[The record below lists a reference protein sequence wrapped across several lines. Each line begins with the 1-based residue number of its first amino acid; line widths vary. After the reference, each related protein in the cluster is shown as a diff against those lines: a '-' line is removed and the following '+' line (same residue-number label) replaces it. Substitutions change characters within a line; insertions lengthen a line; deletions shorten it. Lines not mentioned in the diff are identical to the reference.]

1 MKQNYLREIVFS
13 AIAIALATVVSVVLK
28 LPSLPFG
35 GSVTLFSMLIMCLPG
50 HWFGFRTGLIAA
62 LAYGTLQLLFD
73 PYIIHPMQLLL
84 DYPLA
89 YGALGLAGLFHKSK
103 NGLIT
108 GYLAGVAGRFVMHQI
123 SGFIFFTEYV
133 PDLKGNLAALWGSTL
148 YNMSYIVPELVIT
161 CILLALPPVAALMKR
176 LKALAAVSGTN

>member
-1 MKQNYLREIVFS
+1 MRRNYIKEIIFS

-35 GSVTLFSMLIMCLPG
+35 GSITLFSMLIMCLPG
-50 HWFGFRTGLIAA
+50 YWFGFRTGLIAA

-73 PYIIHPMQLLL
+73 PYIVHPLQLLL

-89 YGALGLAGLFHKSK
+89 YGALGLAGLFYKSK
-103 NGLIT
+103 NGLLI
-108 GYLAGVAGRFVMHQI
+108 GYIVGVTGRFVIHMI
-123 SGFIFFTEYV
+123 SGLIYFTEYV
-133 PDLKGNLAALWGSTL
+133 PDLKGNIAAVWGSTV

-161 CILLALPPVAALMKR
+161 CILLALPPVATLMKR
-176 LKALAAVSGTN
+176 LKTMAAQNVA

>member
-50 HWFGFRTGLIAA
+50 YWFGLRTGLIAA

-73 PYIIHPMQLLL
+73 PYIVHPLQLLL

-89 YGALGLAGLFHKSK
+89 FGALGLSGLFYKSK
-103 NGLIT
+103 NGLLI
-108 GYLAGVAGRFVMHQI
+108 GYIVGVAGRFVVHMI
-123 SGFIFFTEYV
+123 SGLIYFTEYV
-133 PDLKGNLAALWGSTL
+133 PDLKGNIAAVWGSTV

-161 CILLALPPVAALMKR
+161 CILLALPPVATLMKR
-176 LKALAAVSGTN
+176 LKAMATQNVA

>member
-50 HWFGFRTGLIAA
+50 YWFGLRTGLIAA

-73 PYIIHPMQLLL
+73 PYIVHPLQLLL

-89 YGALGLAGLFHKSK
+89 FGALGLSGLFYKSK
-103 NGLIT
+103 NGLLI
-108 GYLAGVAGRFVMHQI
+108 GYIVGVAGRFVMHMI
-123 SGFIFFTEYV
+123 SGLIYFTEYV
-133 PDLKGNLAALWGSTL
+133 PDLKGNIAAVWGSTL

-176 LKALAAVSGTN
+176 LKMMATSGSN

>member
-35 GSVTLFSMLIMCLPG
+35 GSVTLFSMLIICLPG
-50 HWFGFRTGLIAA
+50 YWFGFRTGLIAA

-73 PYIIHPMQLLL
+73 PYIVHPLQLLL

-89 YGALGLAGLFHKSK
+89 FGALGLSGLFHKSK
-103 NGLIT
+103 NGLLI
-108 GYLAGVAGRFVMHQI
+108 GYIVGVTGRFVIHMI
-123 SGFIFFTEYV
+123 SGLIYFTDYV
-133 PDLKGNLAALWGSTL
+133 PDLKGNIAAVWGSTV
-148 YNMSYIVPELVIT
+148 YNMSYIVPELIIT
-161 CILLALPPVAALMKR
+161 CILLALPPVAALMKQ
-176 LKALAAVSGTN
+176 LKTMAVK

>member
-1 MKQNYLREIVFS
+1 MRRNYIKEIIFS

-35 GSVTLFSMLIMCLPG
+35 GSITLFSMLIMCLPG
-50 HWFGFRTGLIAA
+50 YWFGFRTGLIAA

-73 PYIIHPMQLLL
+73 PYIVHPLQLLL

-103 NGLIT
+103 NGLLI
-108 GYLAGVAGRFVMHQI
+108 GYIVGVAGRFVIHMI
-123 SGFIFFTEYV
+123 SGLIYFTEYV
-133 PDLKGNLAALWGSTL
+133 PDLKGNIAAVWGSTV

-176 LKALAAVSGTN
+176 LKVMAASGNN

>member
-35 GSVTLFSMLIMCLPG
+35 GSVTLFSMLIICLPG
-50 HWFGFRTGLIAA
+50 YWFGFRTGIIAA

-73 PYIIHPMQLLL
+73 PYIVHPLQLLL

-89 YGALGLAGLFHKSK
+89 FGALGLSGLFHKSK
-103 NGLIT
+103 NGLLI
-108 GYLAGVAGRFVMHQI
+108 GYIVGVAGRFVMHMI
-123 SGFIFFTEYV
+123 SGLIYFTEYV
-133 PDLKGNLAALWGSTL
+133 PDLKGNIAAVWGSTL

-161 CILLALPPVAALMKR
+161 CILLALPPVAALMKQ
-176 LKALAAVSGTN
+176 LKTMAAK

>member
-50 HWFGFRTGLIAA
+50 YWFGFRTGLIAA

-73 PYIIHPMQLLL
+73 PYIVHPLQLLL

-103 NGLIT
+103 NGLLI
-108 GYLAGVAGRFVMHQI
+108 GYIVGVAGRFVIHMI
-123 SGFIFFTEYV
+123 SGLIYFTEYV
-133 PDLKGNLAALWGSTL
+133 PDLKGNIAAVWGSTV

-161 CILLALPPVAALMKR
+161 CILLALPPVTALMKR
-176 LKALAAVSGTN
+176 LKTMAV